1 MKTVFKADDGIMANL
16 ICGLLNN
23 EGIPALVNGEYLTG
37 AFGEFPVLGQVRV
50 VVDENDYEQAQ
61 DIIRRFD
68 AGEIALPELTEED
81 LLKEDED
88 PSRAPDSAK

>member
-23 EGIPALVNGEYLTG
+23 EGVTATVNGEYLTG

-50 VVDENDYEQAQ
+50 VVDEDDFEQALN
-61 DIIRRFD
+61 IIRRFD
-68 AGEIALPELTEED
+68 AGEIALPELTEDD
-81 LLKEDED
+81 LLEDDESPPHD
-88 PSRAPDSAK
+88 PDPAE